1 MRLDEVVAA
10 LEQDPSLK
18 FTSKILGADDYICFD
33 SSGFV
38 NVYHYD
44 RARDKSFVKGC
55 FALNYASMK
64 ALDWQTF
71 DMP

>member
-1 MRLDEVVAA
+1 MKLDEVVAA
-10 LEQDPSLK
+10 LEQDPNLK
-18 FTSKILGADDYICFD
+18 FTSKILGKDDYICFD

-44 RARDKSFVKGC
+44 KERDKSFIEGC

-64 ALDWQTF
+64 AQDWQIF
-71 DMP
+71 DLE